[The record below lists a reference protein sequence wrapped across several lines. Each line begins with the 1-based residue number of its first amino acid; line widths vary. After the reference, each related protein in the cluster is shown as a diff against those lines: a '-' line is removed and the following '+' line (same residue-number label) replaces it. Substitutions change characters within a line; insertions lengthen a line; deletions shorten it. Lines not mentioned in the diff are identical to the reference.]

1 MLPLV
6 LPLVL
11 SVAHGCLMLW
21 GSSTLTSAFTEVL
34 AAKNGLG

>member
-6 LPLVL
+6 LSLVT
-11 SVAHGCLMLW
+11 SVDNGCLMLW
-21 GSSTLTSAFTEVL
+21 GFSTLTSAFIEVL